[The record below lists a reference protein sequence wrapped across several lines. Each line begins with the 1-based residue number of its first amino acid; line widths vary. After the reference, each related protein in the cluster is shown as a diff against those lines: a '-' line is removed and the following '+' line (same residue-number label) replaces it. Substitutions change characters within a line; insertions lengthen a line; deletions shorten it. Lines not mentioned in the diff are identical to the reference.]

1 MPAWPNSSPAC
12 STYCLPIFG
21 NSVQHNLDLM
31 GFEDNKCGSGH
42 RKIRVCVI
50 KKPLRSSLICY
61 FSHRR
66 TNKRTNTRPK
76 NIYFVYSRRFTT
88 FVFRCSLNSW
98 FLRIFDIFSRDRQT
112 YRQTDRPIRV
122 GIEAPSPELKKG

>member
-1 MPAWPNSSPAC
+1 MPAWPSSSPAC

-61 FSHRR
+61 FSHL
-66 TNKRTNTRPK
+66 RTNTRPK
-76 NIYFVYSRRFTT
+76 NNFFVYSRRSTT
-88 FVFRCSLNSW
+88 FVFIRSPNSL
-98 FLRIFDIFSRDRQT
+98 FLAIFDIFFQRQAN
-112 YRQTDRPIRV
+112 RPTDKGRHRSSEPGV
-122 GIEAPSPELKKG
+122 KKKK